1 MKYKKLI
8 LIGLGLAL
16 GGYLLARETKKEIKK
31 LEKQKKQIDDA
42 L

>member
-1 MKYKKLI
+1 MKPKKLI

-31 LEKQKKQIDDA
+31 LYQKT
-42 L
+42 